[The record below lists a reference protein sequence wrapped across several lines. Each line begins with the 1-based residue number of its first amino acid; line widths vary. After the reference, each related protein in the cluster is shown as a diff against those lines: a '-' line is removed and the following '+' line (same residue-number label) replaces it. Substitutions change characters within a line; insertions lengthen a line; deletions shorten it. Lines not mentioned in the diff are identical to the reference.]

1 MKELKVG
8 ERVTL
13 EVQEVEDIS
22 CQSCFFWNKLT
33 GCTNSIV
40 KYFADRRSDKKK
52 KNVIFKEV
60 KE

>member
-22 CQSCFFWNKLT
+22 CPSCFFWNKLI

-40 KYFADRRSDKKK
+40 EDK

>member
-8 ERVTL
+8 ERVTI

-22 CQSCFFWNKLT
+22 CLSCFFWNKLI

-40 KYFADRRSDKKK
+40 ERFADRRSDR

>member
-13 EVQEVEDIS
+13 EVQEVQDIS
-22 CQSCFFWNKLT
+22 CPSCFFLNKLIR
-33 GCTNSIV
+33 CTNSIV
-40 KYFADRRSDKKK
+40 ECFADRRSDKK
-52 KNVIFKEV
+52 NVIFKQV

>member
-8 ERVTL
+8 ERVTI

-22 CQSCFFWNKLT
+22 CPSCFFCNKLI

-40 KYFADRRSDKKK
+40 ECFAYRRSDK
-52 KNVIFKEV
+52 KNVIFKQV

>member
-8 ERVTL
+8 ERILL
-13 EVQEVEDIS
+13 EVQEVENIS
-22 CQSCFFWNKLT
+22 CPSCFFWNKEI

-40 KYFADRRSDKKK
+40 ECFSDRRSDKK
-52 KNVIFKEV
+52 NVIFKQV

>member
-52 KNVIFKEV
+52 ECNL
-60 KE
+60 

>member
-13 EVQEVEDIS
+13 EVQEVENIS
-22 CQSCFFWNKLT
+22 CPRCFFWDKEI
-33 GCTNSIV
+33 GCTWCVAECIDT
-40 KYFADRRSDKKK
+40 FRSDG
-52 KNVIFKEV
+52 KNIIFKEV